1 MAETANVLM
10 LGVDAQVIKYRDMA
24 EATKLGYL
32 REVRCNTALVCS
44 LQHATYRHI
53 NVQHTNLRPAPY
65 VQLMISCA
73 SCDYPRA
80 HSGTCQHLRR
90 DFPHARHATPRAWQ
104 VGATHMR
111 VLDGVATLPQL
122 CGMLGRLCT
131 HSTAATA

>member
-32 REVRCNTALVCS
+32 REVRCNIALVCS
-44 LQHATYRHI
+44 LQHATYRYI
-53 NVQHTNLRPAPY
+53 NVPHTNLRQAPY
-65 VQLMISCA
+65 VMISCHPVTTPGHTPGLA
-73 SCDYPRA
+73 NICA
-80 HSGTCQHLRR
+80 GTFRTY
-90 DFPHARHATPRAWQ
+90 ATPRAWQ

>member
-1 MAETANVLM
+1 M

-32 REVRCNTALVCS
+32 REVRCNIALVCS

-53 NVQHTNLRPAPY
+53 NVQHTNLRQAPY
-65 VQLMISCA
+65 VQLMISC
-73 SCDYPRA
+73 DYPRA
-80 HSGTCQHLRR
+80 QTPGLANICAGTFRTS
-90 DFPHARHATPRAWQ
+90 ATPRAWQ